1 MWLRPRGR
9 DALALAV
16 STCRQA
22 AGLTQEQLA
31 QRLHINRTTV
41 IDMEAGRN
49 RALARAAEALSV
61 LGYDLLVVPR
71 SAKVTVLEASDIVS
85 ETVEH
90 LDQMRAT
97 SDA

>member
-9 DALALAV
+9 DALAHAIV
-16 STCRQA
+16 TCRQA

-31 QRLHINRTTV
+31 QRLRVNRTTV

-49 RALARAAEALSV
+49 AALGRAAEALSL

-71 SAKVTVLEASDIVS
+71 AAQVTVTE
-85 ETVEH
+85 
-90 LDQMRAT
+90 R
-97 SDA
+97 

>member
-1 MWLRPRGR
+1 MWLRPRGQ
-9 DALALAV
+9 DALGQAV

-31 QRLHINRTTV
+31 GRLRINRTTV

-49 RALARAAEALSV
+49 QALARVADALSV

-71 SAKVTVLEASDIVS
+71 GAKVTVS
-85 ETVEH
+85 EPPSPALAVPA
-90 LDQMRAT
+90 RPGAT
-97 SDA
+97 AKAGS